1 MMRLELSIL
10 IAAAFAVAAVPATK
24 AQDAAKPPS
33 MAGKVITKKKLA
45 ECKQQAKD
53 QKSAFR
59 QAPQVPARMRQDLT
73 NLRWRGCHKTAI
85 AMSQ

>member
-1 MMRLELSIL
+1 MMRLSSIL
-10 IAAAFAVAAVPATK
+10 IAAAFVVITVPAT

-53 QKSAFR
+53 Q
-59 QAPQVPARMRQDLT
+59 
-73 NLRWRGCHKTAI
+73 NLRFGKRRKFLRECVKT
-85 AMSQ
+85 